1 MKRSN
6 FWAKLATALITL
18 SLAGGAFI
26 VTSCGEDEKIETPDG
41 GDDKPGD
48 DKPGDDKPGDDK
60 PGEET
65 TTATVTLSTP
75 NVDGTTVSWTGK
87 LEVKGTGTVEA
98 GVSYSESNKP
108 NRVDDPDIVTVQKA
122 GTPDASGNFTVTVT
136 GLIKDHTYY
145 YCSYYKIDGKY
156 TFGDVIE
163 FKTGGN
169 VYEESADIDMSKAE
183 DLSASETANCYIVTK
198 AGTYKFKA
206 VKGNDQSQTLAGAK
220 AEILWESFC
229 TDEMPAKGSI
239 VSGVCSKDGYVG
251 FTTPATYTKGN
262 ALVALKDAD
271 GNIIWS
277 WHIWLTDQPAEHVY
291 RNDAGTMMD
300 RNLGATEAGARTTK
314 TLGLLYQWGRK
325 DPFMGCCEA
334 DVSRLSAF
342 TGEENLVSCTET
354 TGNIA
359 YAIAHPQ
366 TFIQGNKNQVS
377 GAGNVDWLYD
387 DKSNNKLKDETR
399 WQRTKTVYDP
409 CPAGWRVPDG
419 GDDGIWAKAGFNTS
433 EINNTANGMYFT
445 LADGSKTWYPTAGF
459 REYSGE
465 NKNKAGSYGEYWS
478 VNPLYY
484 NGILGSY
491 GYIHCFRISF
501 DPNIAANAIDA
512 SAKWS
517 PAAAFSVRCQ
527 KIQ

>member
-6 FWAKLATALITL
+6 FWAKFATALITL

-26 VTSCGEDEKIETPDG
+26 VTSCGEDEKIETPDD

-48 DKPGDDKPGDDK
+48 GDDK

-108 NRVDDPDIVTVQKA
+108 NRVDDPDIVTIQKA
-122 GTPDASGNFTVTVT
+122 GTLDASGNFTVTVT

-156 TFGDVIE
+156 TFGNVTE
-163 FKTGGN
+163 FKTGGD
-169 VYEESADIDMSKAE
+169 VYNENAEIDMTKAE

-229 TDEMPAKGSI
+229 TDEMPEKGSI
-239 VSGVCSKDGYVG
+239 VSGVSYKDGYVG
-251 FTTPATYTKGN
+251 FTTPSTYTKGN
-262 ALVALKDAD
+262 ALVALKDAS
-271 GNIIWS
+271 GTIVWS

-291 RNDAGTMMD
+291 RNNAGTMMD
-300 RNLGATEAGARTTK
+300 RNLGAIEAGPATTK
-314 TLGLLYQWGRK
+314 TLGLAYQWGRK
-325 DPFMGCCEA
+325 DPFMNCAEA
-334 DVSRLSAF
+334 DVSKLASF
-342 TGEENLVSCTET
+342 TGEEKIVSCTST
-354 TGNIA
+354 TGTIEYSIA
-359 YAIAHPQ
+359 NPQ
-366 TFIQGNKNQVS
+366 NFIQGNWDND
-377 GAGNVDWLYD
+377 AGKGSCDWLWD
-387 DKSNNKLKDETR
+387 DRSSDAIKDVTR
-399 WQRTKTVYDP
+399 WQRTKTIYDP

-419 GDDGIWAKAGFNTS
+419 GDDGIWAKAGYNTS
-433 EINNTANGMYFT
+433 ELNNTKNSVGFD
-445 LADGSKTWYPTAGF
+445 LADGSKTWYPTPGF

-465 NKNKAGSYGEYWS
+465 NKKKGGLYGEYWS
-478 VNPLYY
+478 ANVRYFNGNP
-484 NGILGSY
+484 G
-491 GYIHCFRISF
+491 GYVYCFRVSF
-501 DPNIAANAIDA
+501 DSNIIANAIDA
-512 SAKWS
+512 SAKWN
-517 PAAAFSVRCQ
+517 AGAAFSVRCQ

>member
-156 TFGDVIE
+156 NFGDVIE

-206 VKGNDQSQTLAGAK
+206 VKGNDQSQTLAGSK
-220 AEILWESFC
+220 AEILWESFG
-229 TDEMPAKGSI
+229 TEEMPAKGSLVNGI
-239 VSGVCSKDGYVG
+239 CYKDGYVG
-251 FTTPATYTKGN
+251 FTTPSTYTKGN
-262 ALVALKDAD
+262 ALVALKNAD
-271 GNIIWS
+271 GTIIWS

-291 RNDAGTMMD
+291 RNNAGTMMD
-300 RNLGATEAGARTTK
+300 RNLGATKAGPSYTGVI
-314 TLGLLYQWGRK
+314 GLVYQWGRK
-325 DPFMGCCEA
+325 DPFLNSADCETFLMA
-334 DVSRLSAF
+334 RS
-342 TGEENLVSCTET
+342 TGDSNDKVVSCTSN
-354 TGNIA
+354 TGNIE

-366 TFIQGNKNQVS
+366 YFISANKDMATGYGNC
-377 GAGNVDWLYD
+377 DWLF
-387 DKSNNKLKDETR
+387 DERTDYTIKEKTR
-399 WQRTKTVYDP
+399 WQKDKTIYDP

-419 GDDGIWAKAGFNTS
+419 GSEGIWVKAGFDNTYKDNAS
-433 EINNTANGMYFT
+433 YNGISFPLANET
-445 LADGSKTWYPTAGF
+445 TTWYPTPGHL
-459 REYSGE
+459 
-465 NKNKAGSYGEYWS
+465 SYLGDRTTGNVGRYWS
-478 VNPLYY
+478 VT
-484 NGILGSY
+484 LGSET
-491 GYIHCFRISF
+491 GYYFRIEFGS
-501 DPNIAANAIDA
+501 DSPIDSKGRWLL
-512 SAKWS
+512 SAGL
-517 PAAAFSVRCQ
+517 SVRCQ

>member
-1 MKRSN
+1 MKSTN
-6 FWAKLATALITL
+6 FWAKLAAALVTL
-18 SLAGGAFI
+18 SLAGGALV
-26 VTSCGEDEKIETPDG
+26 VTSCGDDSKIETPDNP
-41 GDDKPGD
+41 DDKPDNPD
-48 DKPGDDKPGDDK
+48 DKPEN

-65 TTATVTLSTP
+65 TTATVTLRTP
-75 NVDGTTVSWTGK
+75 NIDGTTVTWTGK
-87 LEVKGTGTVEA
+87 LEVSGNGTVEA

-108 NRVDDPDIVTVQKA
+108 NKVGDPDIVTVQKA
-122 GTPDASGNFTVTVT
+122 GTPDASGNFTITVS
-136 GLIKDHTYY
+136 GLAKDKTYY
-145 YCSYYKIDGKY
+145 YCSYCKIDDKY

-169 VYEESADIDMSKAE
+169 VYEEEADIDMSKAE
-183 DLSASETANCYIVTK
+183 DLSAGESANCYIVTR
-198 AGTYKFKA
+198 AGTYKFQA
-206 VKGNDQSQTLAGAK
+206 VKGNDKSQTLSGAK

-239 VSGVCSKDGYVG
+239 VSGVCWKDGYIG

-291 RNDAGTMMD
+291 KNDAGTMMD

-334 DVSRLSAF
+334 DVSKLSAF
-342 TGEENLVSCTET
+342 TGEEKLVSCTET
-354 TGNIA
+354 TGTIA

-366 TFIQGNKNQVS
+366 TFIQGNWDTN
-377 GAGNVDWLYD
+377 AGKGSCDWLYD
-387 DKSNNKLKDETR
+387 DRSSDAIKDITR

-419 GDDGIWAKAGFNTS
+419 GDDGIWAKAGFSTS
-433 EINNTANGMYFT
+433 DLNNTNNSLGFT
-445 LADGSKTWYPTAGF
+445 LADGSKTWYPTPGF
-459 REYSGE
+459 REFTGE
-465 NKNKAGSYGEYWS
+465 NKMKAGMYGEYWS
-478 VNPLYY
+478 ANVRYY
-484 NGILGSY
+484 NGNPG
-491 GYIHCFRISF
+491 GYVYCLRISY
-501 DPNIAANAIDA
+501 DPNVAANAVDP

-517 PAAAFSVRCQ
+517 AASAFSVRCQ

>member
-108 NRVDDPDIVTVQKA
+108 NRVDDPDIVTIQKA

-206 VKGNDQSQTLAGAK
+206 VKGNDQSQTLAGSK

-239 VSGVCSKDGYVG
+239 VSGVSYKDGYVG
-251 FTTPATYTKGN
+251 FTTPTTYIKGN
-262 ALVALKDAD
+262 ALVALKNAD
-271 GNIIWS
+271 GTIIWS

-291 RNDAGTMMD
+291 RNNAGTMMD
-300 RNLGATEAGARTTK
+300 RNLGAIEAGARTTK
-314 TLGLLYQWGRK
+314 TLGLAYQWGRK
-325 DPFMGCCEA
+325 DPFMNCAEA
-334 DVSRLSAF
+334 DVSKLAAF
-342 TGEENLVSCTET
+342 TGEEKIVSCTST
-354 TGNIA
+354 TGTIE
-359 YAIAHPQ
+359 YATAHPQ
-366 TFIQGNKNQVS
+366 NFIKGNWCVIADGVGNTDWFYEGSSSSIKNV
-377 GAGNVDWLYD
+377 
-387 DKSNNKLKDETR
+387 TR
-399 WQRTKTVYDP
+399 WQRTKTIYDP

-419 GDDGIWAKAGFNTS
+419 GEDGIWAKAGYNTS
-433 EINNTANGMYFT
+433 ELNNTNNSVGFD
-445 LADGSKTWYPTAGF
+445 LADGSKTWYPTPGF
-459 REYSGE
+459 REFTGE
-465 NKNKAGSYGEYWS
+465 NKMKGGMYGEYWS
-478 VNPLYY
+478 ANVRYY
-484 NGILGSY
+484 EGAPGAY
-491 GYIHCFRISF
+491 VYCFRVSF
-501 DPNIAANAIDA
+501 DPKIAANAVDSSSKWNAA
-512 SAKWS
+512 S
-517 PAAAFSVRCQ
+517 AFSVRCQ

>member
-206 VKGNDQSQTLAGAK
+206 VKGNDQSQTLAGSK
-220 AEILWESFC
+220 AEILWESFG
-229 TDEMPAKGSI
+229 TEEMPAKGSLVNGI
-239 VSGVCSKDGYVG
+239 CYKDGYVG
-251 FTTPATYTKGN
+251 FTTPSTYTKGN
-262 ALVALKDAD
+262 ALVALKNAD
-271 GNIIWS
+271 GTIIWS

-291 RNDAGTMMD
+291 RNNAGTMMD
-300 RNLGATEAGARTTK
+300 RNLGATTGATSNTGSI
-314 TLGLLYQWGRK
+314 GLHYQWGRK
-325 DPFMGCCEA
+325 DPFPGSVEVDASATAACTG
-334 DVSRLSAF
+334 DVPKI
-342 TGEENLVSCTET
+342 VSCTSL
-354 TGNIA
+354 TGTIE
-359 YAIAHPQ
+359 YAISHPA
-366 TFIQGNKNQVS
+366 TFITYNWDGAI
-377 GAGNVDWLYD
+377 GAGNSDWLYD
-387 DKSNNKLKDETR
+387 AKEKVNGDYPVFEKER
-399 WQRTKTVYDP
+399 WTSSKTIYDP
-409 CPAGWRVPDG
+409 CPTGWRVPDG
-419 GDDGIWAKAGFNTS
+419 GSDGIWAKAGFS
-433 EINNTANGMYFT
+433 EKDCIHTTIPGYLIE
-445 LADGSKTWYPTAGF
+445 LADGSKTWYPAAGERNDIDGANKMTAGVW
-459 REYSGE
+459 G
-465 NKNKAGSYGEYWS
+465 NYWS
-478 VNPLYY
+478 CTARTTQFY
-484 NGILGSY
+484 
-491 GYIHCFRISF
+491 CFRFSF
-501 DPNIAANAIDA
+501 DSQSPRFAPTA
-512 SAKWS
+512 SYFGS
-517 PAAAFSVRCQ
+517 EGMSVRCQ
-527 KIQ
+527 KIL